1 MAIYAQT
8 DTVFEAVI
16 IEPRQQITPSKT
28 LWLLD
33 TSKTAGNF
41 CDKSRIIKKLI
52 YKYR

>member
-1 MAIYAQT
+1 
-8 DTVFEAVI
+8 
-16 IEPRQQITPSKT
+16 
-28 LWLLD
+28 LLD